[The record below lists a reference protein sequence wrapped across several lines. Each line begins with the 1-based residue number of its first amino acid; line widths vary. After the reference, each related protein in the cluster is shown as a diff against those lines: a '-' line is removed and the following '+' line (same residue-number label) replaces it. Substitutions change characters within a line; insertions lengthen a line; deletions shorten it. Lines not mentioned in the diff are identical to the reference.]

1 MIEGVGTFKSHSIKG
16 FKNEDNREELLSALN
31 VNWEIETMI
40 LFFL

>member
-16 FKNEDNREELLSALN
+16 FKKKDNREELLSALN
-31 VNWEIETMI
+31 VNWETETMV